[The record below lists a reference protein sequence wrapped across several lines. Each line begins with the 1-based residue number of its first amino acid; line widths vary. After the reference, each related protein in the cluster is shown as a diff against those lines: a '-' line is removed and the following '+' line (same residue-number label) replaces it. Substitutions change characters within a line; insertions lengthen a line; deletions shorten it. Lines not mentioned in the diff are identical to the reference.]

1 MILISQHLLR
11 VFRHPFSEFSVSKF
25 HLKDRMKNIITLL
38 ILFVT
43 SMSGFSQNLSDQ
55 IIGTWDAD
63 KANVEIYKADDNF
76 IGNPIVDGKRNEKV
90 EMLNLVYEEGKWV
103 GKLYNKK
110 RDKLMDVVCTVKDDV
125 LLLEV
130 DAGFTTKK
138 IEWIKVK

>member
-1 MILISQHLLR
+1 
-11 VFRHPFSEFSVSKF
+11 
-25 HLKDRMKNIITLL
+25 MKNIITLL